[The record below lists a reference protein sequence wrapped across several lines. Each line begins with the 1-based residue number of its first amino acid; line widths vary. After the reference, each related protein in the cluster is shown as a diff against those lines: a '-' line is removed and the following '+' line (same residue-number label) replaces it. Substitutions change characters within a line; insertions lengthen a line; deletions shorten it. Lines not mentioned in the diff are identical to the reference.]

1 MAKPKLIKLDFKR
14 AELVANWIIRFQD
27 EEKGQKK
34 LAEAD
39 RICVLNGMEPGEL
52 QKILDGEFVNYD
64 YTRLLEINK
73 IISGK
78 RRK

>member
-1 MAKPKLIKLDFKR
+1 MAKPKLIKMDFKR

-27 EEKGQKK
+27 EENGLKK

>member
-1 MAKPKLIKLDFKR
+1 MAKLKLIKMDFKR

-27 EEKGQKK
+27 EENGQKK
-34 LAEAD
+34 LAEAE
-39 RICVLNGMEPGEL
+39 RLCVLNGMEPGEL

>member
-1 MAKPKLIKLDFKR
+1 MAKPKFIKLDFKR

-27 EEKGQKK
+27 EENGQKK

-39 RICVLNGMEPGEL
+39 RLCVLNGMEPGEL

>member
-27 EEKGQKK
+27 EEKGPKK

-39 RICVLNGMEPGEL
+39 RLCVLNGMQPGEL

>member
-27 EEKGQKK
+27 EENGQKK

-39 RICVLNGMEPGEL
+39 RLCVLNGMEPGEL

>member
-1 MAKPKLIKLDFKR
+1 MAKPKLIKMDFKR

-27 EEKGQKK
+27 EENGQKK
-34 LAEAD
+34 LAEAE
-39 RICVLNGMEPGEL
+39 RLCVLNGMEPGEL